1 MISIYNS
8 NSLKGI
14 AIVMIILCHI
24 VGVFGVRYATP
35 LGGIG
40 VSIFLFISGYG
51 LNESYKKNGLNNFI
65 SKRVKKVLI
74 PYWIIVII
82 DEFINRNSISV
93 LLKEVVLLKT
103 PNFMWFIQY
112 IVTLYLLFY
121 LINKFIEG
129 YLKYGIW
136 CLIGIVI
143 FIFGNSLWAE
153 QAFIFFLG
161 IVYSNE
167 NVKLA
172 NVKNKFKI
180 GLMLLIIGIIA
191 LVLKQTSFIREANVY
206 IYNLVEL
213 IIKNCSCLGIII
225 IYDYLY
231 KNMLK
236 LNRGLNIIG
245 TYSYELYLV
254 HAIAFFI
261 LKNAVGVE
269 ALIKFV
275 FITILG
281 AVMLKKIVII
291 IEKSMTIKS
300 MEVEHE
306 KA

>member
-121 LINKFIEG
+121 LL
-129 YLKYGIW
+129 Y
-136 CLIGIVI
+136 V
-143 FIFGNSLWAE
+143 
-153 QAFIFFLG
+153 
-161 IVYSNE
+161 
-167 NVKLA
+167 
-172 NVKNKFKI
+172 
-180 GLMLLIIGIIA
+180 
-191 LVLKQTSFIREANVY
+191 
-206 IYNLVEL
+206 NL
-213 IIKNCSCLGIII
+213 
-225 IYDYLY
+225 
-231 KNMLK
+231 
-236 LNRGLNIIG
+236 
-245 TYSYELYLV
+245 
-254 HAIAFFI
+254 F
-261 LKNAVGVE
+261 
-269 ALIKFV
+269 
-275 FITILG
+275 
-281 AVMLKKIVII
+281 
-291 IEKSMTIKS
+291 
-300 MEVEHE
+300 
-306 KA
+306 